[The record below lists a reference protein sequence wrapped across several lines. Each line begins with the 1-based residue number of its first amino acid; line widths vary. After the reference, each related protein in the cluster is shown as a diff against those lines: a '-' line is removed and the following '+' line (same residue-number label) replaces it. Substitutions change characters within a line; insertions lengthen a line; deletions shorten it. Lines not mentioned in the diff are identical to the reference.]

1 MASLSDLYNIWLKA
15 ESLPPDKVVGVTIE
29 RATVEEIH
37 PRPGQTERRL
47 ILSFKGKTRRLIVN
61 GGNANKLANLHGED
75 YTAYPGLV
83 IGLKRTTYKK
93 DMDTIHI
100 VPAPAAPANG
110 NGK

>member
-1 MASLSDLYNIWLKA
+1 MSNLSDIYNLWLKA
-15 ESLPPDKVVGVTIE
+15 DSLPPDKVVGVTIE

-61 GGNANKLANLHGED
+61 SGNANRLANQHGED

-83 IGLKRTTYKK
+83 VGLKRVKFTK
-93 DMDTIHI
+93 DVDTII
-100 VPAPAAPANG
+100 ITEPPTNG